1 MIKLGKV
8 FNIIDSETIQV
19 MDIDEEELYT
29 VKGDRLDISS
39 IKDLS
44 EESGSEIFIDF
55 DDETMEMVV

>member
-39 IKDLS
+39 IKDSS
-44 EESGSEIFIDF
+44 EDSGDEIFIDF

>member
-44 EESGSEIFIDF
+44 EESGDEMFIDF

>member
-44 EESGSEIFIDF
+44 EESGSEMFIDF

>member
-19 MDIDEEELYT
+19 MDIDEDELYT
-29 VKGDRLDISS
+29 VKGDRLNISG

-44 EESGSEIFIDF
+44 EESGGEIFIDF

>member
-39 IKDLS
+39 IKDSS
-44 EESGSEIFIDF
+44 EESGDEIFIDF